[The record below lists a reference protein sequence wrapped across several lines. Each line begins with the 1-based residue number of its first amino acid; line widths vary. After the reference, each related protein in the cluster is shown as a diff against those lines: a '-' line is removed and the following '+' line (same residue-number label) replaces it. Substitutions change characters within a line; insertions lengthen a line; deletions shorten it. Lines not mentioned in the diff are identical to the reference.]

1 MCLHSPC
8 ALLYL
13 IHNLARIAEWGIK
26 MGKYDNYSFKK
37 GIEKAQRRL
46 NRLLRRKRCDPEK
59 LEKAKKDFE
68 NAKLFESCQI
78 FRSFLS
84 DAPGKNIMFSDDNR
98 VIWML
103 GHVIPYD
110 DLASYSIYGTGKT
123 ITQTTTRA
131 RGVFSRAY
139 IGHAI
144 AGDVGAILG
153 AATAPVETTTYDVRG
168 LYFVPVLKER
178 QKRRRSQR
186 PSPVLQGGRQAA
198 KEVARASA
206 KTQGHNK
213 QKDITA

>member
-1 MCLHSPC
+1 
-8 ALLYL
+8 
-13 IHNLARIAEWGIK
+13 
-26 MGKYDNYSFKK
+26 MGKYGNYSFKK

-46 NRLLRRKRCDPEK
+46 NRLLCRKRCDAEK

-153 AATAPVETTTYDVRG
+153 AATAPVETTTYDTG
-168 LYFVPVLKER
+168 MYEGFTLYLYSKSGKNDAGVNVPRLYYKEGDKLPKKWR
-178 QKRRRSQR
+178 ELLQK
-186 PSPVLQGGRQAA
+186 L
-198 KEVARASA
+198 
-206 KTQGHNK
+206 
-213 QKDITA
+213 KDIINKKI